1 MTPITSAELD
11 RVDPADG
18 RSTRWEAHREQ
29 RRAELSR
36 AARKA
41 VHRGGPDLSM
51 DEMAAAMGTSKSIVY
66 RYFTD
71 KSGLQAAVGQEVL
84 DEIADALAAASRA
97 EGTAQQRMR
106 AMVEIYVSTLTH
118 SPNVYRFVTAQPG
131 GTTMSTFLS
140 TVAEAVAAP
149 LGEILGTA
157 DDDGRL
163 AVLWADGMVG
173 FVRGAGER
181 WLDTEPADRL
191 SAEQMVDL
199 LAGWLWRGASATS
212 RIRSTGEIS

>member
-1 MTPITSAELD
+1 VTSITSEDLERAEA
-11 RVDPADG
+11 ADG

-41 VHRGGPDLSM
+41 VHRRGPDLSM

-71 KSGLQAAVGQEVL
+71 KSGLQAAVGQDVL
-84 DEIADALAAASRA
+84 DEIADALEQASRA
-97 EGTAQQRMR
+97 EGPAQQRMR

-118 SPNVYRFVTAQPG
+118 SPNVYRFVTAQPNG
-131 GTTMSTFLS
+131 ATMSTFLD
-140 TVAEAVAAP
+140 AVARSVSAP
-149 LGEILGTA
+149 LAELLGEA
-157 DDDGRL
+157 DPEGHLSR
-163 AVLWADGMVG
+163 LWADGMVG
-173 FVRGAGER
+173 FVRGAGES
-181 WLDTEPADRL
+181 WLQLEPSQRLGATE
-191 SAEQMVDL
+191 MVDL

-212 RIRSTGEIS
+212 RIRSTGEKS